1 VFTVIGNDMTKRKK
15 GLQKL
20 TNKSAR
26 WESNHRCILN
36 YIHEYA
42 KDYYSIPSITDIS
55 KKTGLSR
62 QTVYKHFSDTTIQ
75 DYLGMQFKTF
85 SLLIPEILGMLY
97 SKSFDPLASEMETIR
112 AAKTILEFLQFSFKY
127 SNYITIHEQI
137 NYLTINNTTITQ
149 DQLKSLAPEKLLQI
163 EDLIKDAQRDD
174 KQN

>member
-1 VFTVIGNDMTKRKK
+1 MNAKKK

-20 TNKSAR
+20 TNTIREIAQKSAR

-42 KDYYSIPSITDIS
+42 KEYYSIPSITDIS

-62 QTVYKHFSDTTIQ
+62 PTVYKHLSDTTVQ
-75 DYLGMQFKTF
+75 DYLGKQFKTF

-97 SKSFDPLASEMETIR
+97 SKCFNPLASDMETIR
-112 AAKTILEFLQFSFKY
+112 AAKTFLEFLQFSSKY
-127 SNYITIHEQI
+127 NNYITIHEQI